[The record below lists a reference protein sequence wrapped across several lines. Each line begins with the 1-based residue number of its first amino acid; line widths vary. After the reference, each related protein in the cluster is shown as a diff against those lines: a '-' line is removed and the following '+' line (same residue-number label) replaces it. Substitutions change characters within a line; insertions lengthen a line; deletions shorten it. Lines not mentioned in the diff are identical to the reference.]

1 MKIKL
6 HKENYD
12 KINDLLL
19 VVNGKAEEHTLTET
33 GEIAFAVATASH
45 KLQQT
50 GITGRN
56 QQGAKIAVV
65 SSFNKMPNSYRYKRK
80 VTVVTL
86 YRGKDHWFVTN
97 IQSRELFPNQHG
109 GVTLTLADWQEKHVA
124 VLAVK
129 RLCKVA

>member
-6 HKENYD
+6 CKQNYD
-12 KINDLLL
+12 EIDALLL
-19 VVNGKAEEHTLTET
+19 AVNGKAEEHTITDT
-33 GEIAFAVATASH
+33 GDIDYVVSRARRDLHEV
-45 KLQQT
+45 

-56 QQGAKIAVV
+56 QQGAKITIV

-80 VTVVTL
+80 VTMVTL

-97 IQSRELFPNQHG
+97 IQSRELFPSQHG
-109 GVTLTLADWQEKHVA
+109 GVKLTLTDWQEKHVA

-129 RLCKVA
+129 RLCKVV

>member
-6 HKENYD
+6 HKDNYD
-12 KINDLLL
+12 KINALLL
-19 VVNGKAEEHTLTET
+19 AVNGKAEEHTITET
-33 GEIAFAVATASH
+33 GGITFAVAAASH

-65 SSFNKMPNSYRYKRK
+65 SSFNKMPNSCRTRRK
-80 VTVVTL
+80 VTMVTL
-86 YRGKDHWFVTN
+86 YRGREHWFVTS
-97 IQSRELFPNQHG
+97 IQSLQLFPNQHG

-129 RLCKVA
+129 RLCKVI